1 MKQIKI
7 TMLLITAS
15 IVLCGCP
22 NNDDGHRYITF
33 VNKSERE
40 IACQKFCISGHVTNE
55 DMLFQCSMPAVGIS
69 SDSSYNFRS
78 LGYSGWEAEFTTGG
92 LSYAQFLVMDAELYD
107 KYIKPP
113 NCDTI
118 RKYVP
123 ILHRYQ
129 LKLEDLQRMNWTV
142 VYPPEE

>member
-7 TMLLITAS
+7 AMFLIITLIT
-15 IVLCGCP
+15 LCACP
-22 NNDDGHRYITF
+22 DNNDEHDYITIMNQYSKAIIWQPRMIKIGAIDTLYNCSYTNF
-33 VNKSERE
+33 I
-40 IACQKFCISGHVTNE
+40 IAGNF
-55 DMLFQCSMPAVGIS
+55 M
-69 SDSSYNFRS
+69 YNFRYDS
-78 LGYSGWEAEFTTGG
+78 RTSWETGLGADWY
-92 LSYAQFLVMDAELYD
+92 LQLLLMDSDIFYQNYTA
-107 KYIKPP
+107 P
-113 NCDTI
+113 CDTI